1 MQWDCPQDKLAKNA
15 EKTKKREKNREK
27 AKGNQA
33 NPAKKGFKSTELK
46 RGAWKLCWYQ
56 TNT

>member
-15 EKTKKREKNREK
+15 EKTKNREKNREK

-33 NPAKKGFKSTELK
+33 NPAKKGFKSTEVK
-46 RGAWKLCWYQ
+46 RGAGKLCWYQ

>member
-1 MQWDCPQDKLAKNA
+1 MTLKCSEIAH
-15 EKTKKREKNREK
+15 KTNWQKMRRKQKKREK

-46 RGAWKLCWYQ
+46 RGAGKLC
-56 TNT
+56 